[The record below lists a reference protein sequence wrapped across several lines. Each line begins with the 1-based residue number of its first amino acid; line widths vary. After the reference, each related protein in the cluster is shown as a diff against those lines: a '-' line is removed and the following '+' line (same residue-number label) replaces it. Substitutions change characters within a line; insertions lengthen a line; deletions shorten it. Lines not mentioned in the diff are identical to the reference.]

1 MDFRALLIQVQ
12 DRLSNADRR
21 RLHFL
26 FSDDI
31 PKWYNIDP
39 SMSGTLDLLQ
49 WLIEHGKISEEDITI
64 LMKAFREINCPEA
77 VNLLMGNDCSMHLC
91 LDTFI
96 SERPH
101 IPPCATWSS
110 KVTTVAGIFG
120 KEGDSPLHLNMP
132 TDLAIDLDGNLFVSD
147 EKNNRIQ
154 RFAPGE
160 TSGVTVIWNL
170 QSPQQIQFDYRTK
183 ALYVSEMEGGR
194 VLKWDLQTR
203 EGVTIIRNCR
213 RCTGVFVSSKGF
225 IYVVENRRHHVV
237 KYQWDGR
244 SETRLGVVAGITDVS
259 GRAAEYLSL
268 PQAIFVDDVDNL
280 YVADSGN
287 SRVQKFKPDSR
298 QGFTLYEYD
307 QAIPLY
313 VLVDSYDTVYVTIY
327 VQEASNILRS
337 LIVRIPRN
345 GSMNFIGNK
354 DSEYS
359 QQELQGAHGLAFDQ
373 VGNMYVAD
381 TWNHRIQRYDIDLS
395 QCNHTHQ

>member
-1 MDFRALLIQVQ
+1 MDFRALLVQVQ
-12 DRLSNADRR
+12 DRLSDADRR

-26 FSDDI
+26 FAGDI
-31 PKWYNIDP
+31 PKWYNIHP

-49 WLIEHGKISEEDITI
+49 WLIEHDKVSEEDITI
-64 LMKAFREINCPEA
+64 LMKAFRKINCTEA
-77 VNLLMGNDCSMHLC
+77 VALLMGNDCSVHPC
-91 LDTFI
+91 PDTFI
-96 SERPH
+96 SRQSH

-110 KVTTVAGIFG
+110 KVTTMAGIFG

-132 TDLAIDLDGNLFVSD
+132 TSLAIDLDGNLFVSD

-170 QSPQQIQFDYRTK
+170 QSPQQIQLDYRTK

-203 EGVTIIRNCR
+203 EGVTIVRNCR
-213 RCTGVFVSSKGF
+213 LCTGVFVSSKGF
-225 IYVVENRRHHVV
+225 IYVVENRRHNVV

-244 SETRLGVVAGITDVS
+244 IRL
-259 GRAAEYLSL
+259 
-268 PQAIFVDDVDNL
+268 
-280 YVADSGN
+280 
-287 SRVQKFKPDSR
+287 
-298 QGFTLYEYD
+298 
-307 QAIPLY
+307 
-313 VLVDSYDTVYVTIY
+313 
-327 VQEASNILRS
+327 
-337 LIVRIPRN
+337 
-345 GSMNFIGNK
+345 

-395 QCNHTHQ
+395 QCNHTHT

>member
-1 MDFRALLIQVQ
+1 
-12 DRLSNADRR
+12 
-21 RLHFL
+21 
-26 FSDDI
+26 
-31 PKWYNIDP
+31 
-39 SMSGTLDLLQ
+39 
-49 WLIEHGKISEEDITI
+49 
-64 LMKAFREINCPEA
+64 
-77 VNLLMGNDCSMHLC
+77 
-91 LDTFI
+91 
-96 SERPH
+96 
-101 IPPCATWSS
+101 
-110 KVTTVAGIFG
+110 
-120 KEGDSPLHLNMP
+120 MP

-244 SETRLGVVAGITDVS
+244 SETRLGVVAGITDAS
-259 GRAAEYLSL
+259 GKAAEYLSL